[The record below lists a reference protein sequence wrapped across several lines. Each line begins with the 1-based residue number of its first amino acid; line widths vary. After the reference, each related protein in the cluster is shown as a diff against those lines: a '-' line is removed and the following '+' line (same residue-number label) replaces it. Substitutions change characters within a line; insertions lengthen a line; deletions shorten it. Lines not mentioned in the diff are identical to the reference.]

1 MRAIAKFTVAA
12 LVGAAIGV
20 VAVQTTNAHVKFRVD
35 VARSIDATG
44 TTRPQV
50 YADWQGA
57 LTQSFGARFLAH
69 GAPTETF
76 ASAALRPTMH
86 MFEGME
92 KMQVRR

>member
-1 MRAIAKFTVAA
+1 MRAIAKFTVAG

-20 VAVQTTNAHVKFRVD
+20 VAVHTTHTHLKSRVD
-35 VARSIDATG
+35 VVRGTDATG
-44 TTRPQV
+44 TTRPLA

-69 GAPTETF
+69 GAPMET
-76 ASAALRPTMH
+76 SAVSRPTMH